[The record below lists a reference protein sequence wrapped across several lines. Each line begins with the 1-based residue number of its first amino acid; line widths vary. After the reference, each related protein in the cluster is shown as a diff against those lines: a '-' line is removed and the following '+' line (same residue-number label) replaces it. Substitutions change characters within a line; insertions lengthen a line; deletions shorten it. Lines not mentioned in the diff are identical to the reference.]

1 MADAVLVIGRKM
13 FRNKPGLLIFPALLT
28 AAGLLLREFEEKKGT
43 PHVGNVVPRLY
54 SLSEVEKARGLL
66 TGFSHVGDATQF
78 SGKIILNDAAGL
90 LKDDKSLYNSALK
103 DANGDIEKLEKNM
116 EEIEKNAEEF
126 IYKKEVWDRAEL
138 KVELNDIISKRGGK
152 FVCELGGKDTGKS
165 LVLKEIEKE
174 NLTKVFIVD
183 LREHGPDILKGLK
196 AVLVM
201 RKGRLEEFAK
211 QLGANV
217 ATEATGLAAGFAT
230 KVTRIDFVSIAKV
243 IEEILK
249 TDEATQTLQSLIKT
263 LVESLG
269 PGVTL
274 IIDEANLAFTITEDT
289 TKEEI
294 AALKLALALLTKLT
308 KQDNQV

>member
-1 MADAVLVIGRKM
+1 M
-13 FRNKPGLLIFPALLT
+13 FRNKPVLLIFPGLLT
-28 AAGLLLREFEEKKGT
+28 AAGLLLREFEKKKGTPHVGNVVPEFEKKKGT

-54 SLSEVEKARGLL
+54 CLSEVEKARGLL

-116 EEIEKNAEEF
+116 EQIAKKAKEF
-126 IYKKEVWDRAEL
+126 IKKKEVWDRAEL
-138 KVELNDIISKRGGK
+138 KVELNDIISEKGGK

-165 LVLKEIEKE
+165 LVLKGIEKE

-201 RKGRLEEFAK
+201 RKDRLEEFAK
-211 QLGANV
+211 QDSWL
-217 ATEATGLAAGFAT
+217 EAT
-230 KVTRIDFVSIAKV
+230 
-243 IEEILK
+243 
-249 TDEATQTLQSLIKT
+249 
-263 LVESLG
+263 
-269 PGVTL
+269 
-274 IIDEANLAFTITEDT
+274 
-289 TKEEI
+289 
-294 AALKLALALLTKLT
+294 
-308 KQDNQV
+308 